1 MIYNRSVFS
10 RLVRLGAFPVLL
22 LALFLLTGC
31 DILLPAGPSPATE
44 TPTQTLTPT
53 ATIDWFPAT
62 PTPTQLA
69 TLAPTALPTLADVRE
84 GVTELLV
91 SDDFTDETLWTTP
104 HSTAGNVAYGNGN
117 LTLAAAQNGAY
128 LLSRSRH
135 TLSADFYL
143 EFTVS
148 TSLCQSNDQY
158 GVIFWRQ
165 SEGDYY
171 RLMMTCEGS
180 YRLEVVQGGST
191 IVIHNWEVASRLRPG
206 APASNRFG
214 LWVKNGQF
222 QLYINDAFQFEESIA
237 RNRTGDLGVFART
250 VSGTAMTVR
259 ISDLQI
265 YRVDGE

>member
-1 MIYNRSVFS
+1 MIRNRPPFF
-10 RLVRLGAFPVLL
+10 RFFRLGVLPVLL
-22 LALFLLTGC
+22 LALVFLTGC
-31 DILLPAGPSPATE
+31 DILLPAGPLPATE

-62 PTPTQLA
+62 PTPTLLA
-69 TLAPTALPTLADVRE
+69 TMAPTAMPTLADARE

-91 SDDFTDETLWTTP
+91 SDDFTDESLWNTP

-128 LLSRSRH
+128 LFSLSRH

-143 EFTVS
+143 EFTVD
-148 TSLCQSNDQY
+148 TNLCQGNDQY

-171 RLMMTCEGS
+171 RLMVTCEGS
-180 YRLEVVQGGST
+180 YRLEVVQNGST
-191 IVIHNWEVASRLRPG
+191 IVVHNWEVASRLRPD

-222 QLYINDAFQFEESIA
+222 QLYINDTFQFEESIA
-237 RNRTGDLGVFART
+237 RNRTGDLGVFVRT
-250 VSGTAMTVR
+250 VSGSAMTVR
-259 ISDLQI
+259 FSDLQI